1 MAKNETSSVEK
12 HKTNEADPEETST
25 QKEKHKVLAPLSEAT
40 CLNKFIKTTYR
51 AFFLIS
57 LQLSCI
63 A

>member
-1 MAKNETSSVEK
+1 VAKNETSSVEK

-57 LQLSCI
+57 L
-63 A
+63 